1 MKNVSEL
8 YQKTQHPVRILQFG
22 EGNFLRAFVD
32 YAVDVANE
40 ENGFDGSVAVI
51 MPRSGK
57 TDRFS
62 KQDDIYTVCL
72 RGQQDGKVYKENRV
86 VTSVKTVISAC
97 DEYDAFMAL
106 AHEDSLEFVVSNT
119 TEAGITFDE
128 KDAFTDC
135 PPTTFPA
142 KLTKFLYERYTFY
155 KGAADKGLTMLPTE
169 LNDNNGKLL
178 RDCVNQ

>member
-8 YQKTQHPVRILQFG
+8 YTKAKHPVRILQFG

-57 TDRFS
+57 TDRFA
-62 KQDDIYTVCL
+62 KQDDVYTVCL

-86 VTSVKTVISAC
+86 ITSVQTVLSAR

-128 KDAFTDC
+128 KEAFTDC
-135 PPTTFPA
+135 PPSTFPA

-169 LNDNNGKLL
+169 
-178 RDCVNQ
+178 

>member
-8 YQKTQHPVRILQFG
+8 YTKAKHPVRILQFG

-57 TDRFS
+57 TDRFA
-62 KQDDIYTVCL
+62 KQDDVYTVCL

-86 VTSVKTVISAC
+86 ITSVQTVLSAR
-97 DEYDAFMAL
+97 DEYRIRRKP
-106 AHEDSLEFVVSNT
+106 VSPLM
-119 TEAGITFDE
+119 
-128 KDAFTDC
+128 K
-135 PPTTFPA
+135 
-142 KLTKFLYERYTFY
+142 R
-155 KGAADKGLTMLPTE
+155 ML
-169 LNDNNGKLL
+169 LQIARRRLSRQN
-178 RDCVNQ
+178 

>member
-1 MKNVSEL
+1 
-8 YQKTQHPVRILQFG
+8 
-22 EGNFLRAFVD
+22 
-32 YAVDVANE
+32 
-40 ENGFDGSVAVI
+40 
-51 MPRSGK
+51 
-57 TDRFS
+57 
-62 KQDDIYTVCL
+62 
-72 RGQQDGKVYKENRV
+72 
-86 VTSVKTVISAC
+86 
-97 DEYDAFMAL
+97 MAL

-119 TEAGITFDE
+119 TEAGIMFDE

-178 RDCVNQ
+178 RDCVNQYVNQIIIRFPLPALKTKK

>member
-8 YQKTQHPVRILQFG
+8 YTKAKHPVRILQFG

-57 TDRFS
+57 TDRFA
-62 KQDDIYTVCL
+62 KQDDVYTVCL

-86 VTSVKTVISAC
+86 ITSVKTVISAR
-97 DEYDAFMAL
+97 DEYDASWLLPMKMLSNSSYLIRQKPAL
-106 AHEDSLEFVVSNT
+106 SMMPRINSKT
-119 TEAGITFDE
+119 
-128 KDAFTDC
+128 
-135 PPTTFPA
+135 
-142 KLTKFLYERYTFY
+142 
-155 KGAADKGLTMLPTE
+155 AADDLP
-169 LNDNNGKLL
+169 G
-178 RDCVNQ
+178 